1 MGQDRGGDAAGYL
14 GWFFL
19 GAVAGAVA
27 TALMTPKSG
36 REARAFL
43 SEHGNEWLKL
53 AQERAGETQEK
64 AGDLFD
70 KGQVVRTTGARDE
83 GQYDAQGGS
92 IASEQKM
99 GRHIRLLGRDPAK
112 TSGDGA
118 AILRWPP
125 TIGRP
130 TNIVWPSS

>member
-1 MGQDRGGDAAGYL
+1 MGQDRSGDAAGYL

-43 SEHGNEWLKL
+43 SEHGNEWLKV

-64 AGDLFD
+64 ASDLFD
-70 KGQVVRTTGARDE
+70 KGREYFETQRERLASAF
-83 GQYDAQGGS
+83 DAGKSAMREEMSRAGT
-92 IASEQKM
+92 E
-99 GRHIRLLGRDPAK
+99 L
-112 TSGDGA
+112 
-118 AILRWPP
+118 
-125 TIGRP
+125 
-130 TNIVWPSS
+130 